1 MYISGE
7 RQITAELL
15 RTRILCMILL
25 RPKGENR
32 MDAIRLTWGKRCAI
46 LVFLLGGNVLN
57 VTKLDARTSVVN
69 LPIEDTYD
77 TTWIKVTMQ

>member
-1 MYISGE
+1 
-7 RQITAELL
+7 
-15 RTRILCMILL
+15 
-25 RPKGENR
+25 